1 MLRYLLLCISCL
13 LLLTAC
19 GGGLTGQAKG
29 KKDALPSFLEQGSPK
44 SCPECDLGNAD
55 LSGADLTEANLVK
68 ANLTTANLSEAT
80 LEIANLT
87 RAKLTG
93 AKLTGADLTRA
104 NLPGANLPGANLDGV
119 IGADFS
125 GAYNVPDKYLKD

>member
-19 GGGLTGQAKG
+19 GSGLTGQAKG

-93 AKLTGADLTRA
+93 A
-104 NLPGANLPGANLDGV
+104 NLDGV

>member
-68 ANLTTANLSEAT
+68 ADLTTANLSEAT

-87 RAKLTG
+87 GADLRG
-93 AKLTGADLTRA
+93 AKL
-104 NLPGANLPGANLDGV
+104 
-119 IGADFS
+119 S
-125 GAYNVPDKYLKD
+125 

>member
-1 MLRYLLLCISCL
+1 MLLYLLLCISCL

-55 LSGADLTEANLVK
+55 LTR
-68 ANLTTANLSEAT
+68 ANLSR
-80 LEIANLT
+80 AN
-87 RAKLTG
+87 
-93 AKLTGADLTRA
+93 LTGADLR
-104 NLPGANLPGANLDGV
+104 GANLTGAILDHV
-119 IGADFS
+119 IGADFT
-125 GAYNVPDKYLKD
+125 GAINVNPKYR

>member
-93 AKLTGADLTRA
+93 ADLGAADLSGA
-104 NLPGANLPGANLDGV
+104 GLPYANLDHV
-119 IGADFS
+119 IGADFT
-125 GAYNVPDKYLKD
+125 GAINVNPKYR

>member
-1 MLRYLLLCISCL
+1 MLRYLILCISCL

-29 KKDALPSFLEQGSPK
+29 KKDALPSYLEQGSPK

-55 LSGADLTEANLVK
+55 LSGADLTEANL
-68 ANLTTANLSEAT
+68 TTANLSEAT

-87 RAKLTG
+87 RTKLTG
-93 AKLTGADLTRA
+93 AYMRAANLTRA
-104 NLPGANLPGANLDGV
+104 NLTLVVGADL
-119 IGADFS
+119 IGAL
-125 GAYNVPDKYLKD
+125 NVPDKYVKD

>member
-55 LSGADLTEANLVK
+55 LSGADLSGADLTEANLPG
-68 ANLTTANLSEAT
+68 ANLS
-80 LEIANLT
+80 
-87 RAKLTG
+87 G
-93 AKLTGADLTRA
+93 AKLTGADLGA
-104 NLPGANLPGANLDGV
+104 ADLSGGANLYGANLTGAILDHV
-119 IGADFS
+119 IGADFT
-125 GAYNVPDKYLKD
+125 GAINVNPKYR